1 MSQSLVGLGYAV
13 NFGFKATS
21 TDHGVTA
28 TPFTAMLLQRSGYK
42 TVAEIERVRFLQG
55 DVASENYYGIEY
67 EADLVFVIGA
77 SGIAAS
83 ITATSLSTAFSPG
96 TIIAITA
103 AASSPD
109 LVYSYW
115 IVQPGA
121 EIPQEITKSAEL
133 HIPLKKV
140 PNVTATMSA

>member
-1 MSQSLVGLGYAV
+1 MSSTIVPLGYAV

-28 TPFTAMLLQRSGYK
+28 TPFTGMLLQSSSIKSIAEKERIRS
-42 TVAEIERVRFLQG
+42 LQG
-55 DVASENYYGIEY
+55 DVVAENYYGLETA
-67 EADLVFVIGA
+67 ADLKFVIGA
-77 SGIAAS
+77 SGLAAA
-83 ITATSLSTAFSPG
+83 ITATKLSAAFTPG

-121 EIPQEITKSAEL
+121 DIPQEITKSAEL
-133 HIPLKKV
+133 SIPLLQV
-140 PNVTATMSA
+140 PNVTADASA

>member
-1 MSQSLVGLGYAV
+1 MSQSLVSLGYAV

-28 TPFTAMLLQRSGYK
+28 TPFTGMLLQSSSLK
-42 TVAEIERVRFLQG
+42 TVAEKERIRSLQG
-55 DVASENYYGIEY
+55 DVTSENYYGLEVA
-67 EADLVFVIGA
+67 ADLKFVIGS
-77 SGIAAS
+77 SGIAAA
-83 ITATSLSTAFSPG
+83 ITATKLSAAFTPG
-96 TIIAITA
+96 TILAITA

-121 EIPQEITKSAEL
+121 DIPQEVTKSAEL
-133 HIPLKKV
+133 SIPLLQI
-140 PNVTATMSA
+140 PNVTAAQGA